1 MKHIND
7 LDIIAGEP
15 NFTIVLPVD
24 CSADCSFCSWRTS
37 NQDKQTFNNKV
48 FIDGLILALE
58 NLPERCT
65 QITISGGEPS
75 VYSELSTVMATIAYH
90 KRKNIQKVVFTTNG
104 QNILKLSNEKW
115 FTDVVDYVNI
125 SRHDFNQ
132 DDNDRIMGIKTITWG
147 GIKKA
152 SKRLGNA
159 GIPTNINCVLS
170 DSITTRYSE
179 VFINEFIKLSRKNFI
194 NSITFRRDYDDG
206 FGVHPLESFM
216 GKSTNI
222 GECPV
227 CRKSRY
233 IVNGMEVIFTTS
245 EFEPTEVLGDKVYEF
260 ILQPNGKL
268 TTNWEGTDEVIM
280 KTQDSVTD
288 KVMRSTGKRPKKTK
302 TIGSIEVPLEEIVS
316 CTATRVKIKEKETYS
331 MGCGGARGMG
341 C

>member
-1 MKHIND
+1 MKYIDD

-37 NQDKQTFNNKV
+37 NQDKQTFNNRA

-58 NLPERCT
+58 NLPKRCT

-90 KRKNIQKVVFTTNG
+90 KRKNIKKVVFTTNG
-104 QNILKLSNEKW
+104 QNILKLANEKW

-125 SRHDFNQ
+125 SRHDSNQ
-132 DDNDRIMGIKTITWG
+132 EDNDRIMGIKTITWG

-170 DSITTRYSE
+170 DSITTKYSDI
-179 VFINEFIKLSRKNFI
+179 FINDFVRLARKNFI

-206 FGVHPLESFM
+206 FGVHPLEGYM
-216 GKSTNI
+216 GTSTNI

-245 EFEPTEVLGDKVYEF
+245 EFEPTDVLGEQVYEF

-268 TTNWEGTDEVIM
+268 TTNWEGTDEVVMGKI
-280 KTQDSVTD
+280 DSIRDIAIVQ
-288 KVMRSTGKRPKKTK
+288 RPEKTK
-302 TIGSIEVPLEEIVS
+302 SLSSILPEYERGCNVGRFS
-316 CTATRVKIKEKETYS
+316 C
-331 MGCGGARGMG
+331 G
-341 C
+341 